1 MGPQSNRPRLERF
14 WRRGPSLA
22 TAPLWLPLAGAAA
35 GFRSGLAVRNLW
47 WRFMARQAPVT
58 TISVGNLT
66 VGGNAKTPFTLW
78 LARRLARRGLAVGIA
93 SRGYRRRRGGARA
106 VLIAEHGEL
115 KVGLDEAGDEPAM
128 MARSFDGP
136 IAVAKRRIDAIKLL
150 AERAPLDVVIL
161 DDGFQH
167 RALKRDAD
175 LVLVNRE
182 RGFGNGWMLPA
193 GPMRDPVG
201 ALARADAIILVSTG
215 GARPSALSAAEMSK
229 LERRTLLNA
238 RLRPRALVA
247 SDRGVWRESSPAL
260 TGRRVIALS
269 GLADPAGF
277 YAMLHELE
285 ADLVGVLEYPDHH
298 AYTSSDWQAIA
309 AAARDADLVVTTEKD
324 LIKLERFPFARD
336 SLYALRIEVAM
347 AEEEARVLD
356 DLIAAKLRSPKINV
370 PAAARIEEVSRDAR

>member
-1 MGPQSNRPRLERF
+1 MGREPNRPRLEKF
-14 WRRGPSLA
+14 WSRGPSLA
-22 TAPLWLPLAGAAA
+22 TAPLWLPLAAAA
-35 GFRSGLAVRNLW
+35 AVYRPAVAGRNLW

-93 SRGYRRRRGGARA
+93 SRGYRRRPATMRA
-106 VLIAEHGEL
+106 ALVADRGEL
-115 KVGLDEAGDEPAM
+115 KLGLDEAGDEPAM

-136 IAVAKRRIDAIKLL
+136 IAVARRRIDAVTLL
-150 AERAPLDVVIL
+150 AERAPIDVVIL

-167 RALKRDAD
+167 TALRRDAD

-193 GPMRDPVG
+193 GPMREPIR
-201 ALARADAIILVSTG
+201 ALGRADAVILISTG
-215 GARPSALSAAEMSK
+215 GSRPAALGAANISK
-229 LERRTLLNA
+229 LQRHTLLNA

-247 SDRGVWRESSPAL
+247 PERGTWRETSPAL
-260 TGRRVIALS
+260 AGRQVIALS

-277 YAMLHELE
+277 YAMLRELE

-298 AYTSSDWQAIA
+298 VYTSADWQAIA
-309 AAARDADLVVTTEKD
+309 AAARDADVVVTTEKD
-324 LIKLERFPFARD
+324 LVKLERFPFARD
-336 SLYALRIEVAM
+336 SLYALRIEVTM
-347 AEEEARVLD
+347 AEDEARVLD
-356 DLIAAKLRSPKINV
+356 DLILPKLRSPKIEA
-370 PAAARIEEVSRDAR
+370 PAATRIEEVSRDAR